1 MVNERTRPEP
11 KRFEVWQVALDPT
24 IGSEISN
31 VRPCVVISPDQMNA
45 VLATVIVAPLTSTH
59 KRWPSR
65 VVAEFG
71 GRTGDIALDHI
82 RSVDKQRLRRRLGT
96 LDPTV
101 AGEVLETLVAM
112 FQA

>member
-1 MVNERTRPEP
+1 MNERARPEP

-24 IGSEISN
+24 IGSEISKI
-31 VRPCVVISPDQMNA
+31 RPCVVISPDQMNA

-71 GRTGDIALDHI
+71 GRTGDVALDHL
-82 RSVDKQRLRRRLGT
+82 RSIDKQRLRRRLGT
-96 LDPTV
+96 LGPAV

-112 FQA
+112 FQT